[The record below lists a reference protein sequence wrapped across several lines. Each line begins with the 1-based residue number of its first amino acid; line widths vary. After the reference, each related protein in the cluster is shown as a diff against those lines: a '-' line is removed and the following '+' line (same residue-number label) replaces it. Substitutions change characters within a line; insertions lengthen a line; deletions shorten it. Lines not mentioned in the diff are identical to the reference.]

1 MTKKQKSSTTATK
14 KVDVKEP
21 EPKKESK
28 VCETC
33 GKKSCVCEAEEVLE
47 EILEETPKAEIVEER
62 ELPEETGE
70 ETSETVM
77 LGGRLMRKVIN
88 SSGVQYIPL

>member
-28 VCETC
+28 EEALEEILEETP
-33 GKKSCVCEAEEVLE
+33 EAEEVLE